1 MMTPYT
7 NAGGG
12 ERIYTHGNG
21 EMTNTCEK
29 RLGKM
34 IYPDVWGKEAASST
48 SGCNLGC
55 ASTKSLIKSIS
66 LSLSKVAIL
75 CTVSDFSQS
84 FRMLYYQVVYPA
96 ETVSQLLSASF
107 W

>member
-12 ERIYTHGNG
+12 EKNIHMGK
-21 EMTNTCEK
+21 MTNTCEK

-84 FRMLYYQVVYPA
+84 FRMLLYYQVVYPA